1 MTSEYQDL
9 LYDVRDRV
17 ATITLNRPEKLNALS
32 PDLIAGLAAYI
43 ERAWTDD
50 GVRVVIL
57 TGAGRGFC
65 SGQDISGRTIAD
77 RGVADDRPPS
87 VADRRHNLRGIQ
99 GVGRA
104 VQQLDKPYIAAVNG
118 AAAGAGMDLASMA
131 DIRFAATTAKFT
143 QAYSRNALIP
153 GNGGCYFLPRIVGMA
168 KALELIWTGDLFD
181 AQEAL
186 RIGYVSKVFPAEKLL
201 DETRAFAVRLA
212 QGPAVAIQLAKRL
225 AYRSMDAT
233 LEQALDLA
241 QSAMVIAQSTEDAK
255 EGPRAFAERRTPN
268 FMGR

>member
-1 MTSEYQDL
+1 
-9 LYDVRDRV
+9 
-17 ATITLNRPEKLNALS
+17 
-32 PDLIAGLAAYI
+32 
-43 ERAWTDD
+43 
-50 GVRVVIL
+50 
-57 TGAGRGFC
+57 
-65 SGQDISGRTIAD
+65 
-77 RGVADDRPPS
+77 
-87 VADRRHNLRGIQ
+87 
-99 GVGRA
+99 
-104 VQQLDKPYIAAVNG
+104 
-118 AAAGAGMDLASMA
+118 MA
-131 DIRFAATTAKFT
+131 DMRFASDGARFGM
-143 QAYSRNALIP
+143 AYVKVGIIP
-153 GNGGCYFLPRIVGMA
+153 GDGGAYFLPRIVGMA

-201 DETRAFAVRLA
+201 DETRAFAERLA